1 MSMLK
6 EFKDFAMKGN
16 VVDLAVAV
24 IIGAA
29 FGKIID
35 SMVGDIIMPL
45 VGSLFGK
52 LDFASFYLPLA
63 GQDHTL
69 TIEKAKEL
77 GAVLAYGNFITI
89 ALNFIIMAFTIFM
102 MVRLL
107 NKMKKAEPAPA
118 PAAPAPT
125 PEDIVLLREIRDSLK
140 K

>member
-1 MSMLK
+1 MSMMQ

-63 GQDHTL
+63 GQDSTL
-69 TIEKAKEL
+69 SLDKAKEL
-77 GAVLAYGNFITI
+77 GAVLAYGNFLTIT
-89 ALNFIIMAFTIFM
+89 LNFIIMAFVIFM
-102 MVRLL
+102 MVRLM
-107 NKMKKAEPAPA
+107 NKMKKTEPAAEPVA
-118 PAAPAPT
+118 APT